1 MHINF
6 QTKQM
11 NAKSYY
17 PRICDQVLNQK
28 LQLTGAT
35 LVIGPKWCGKT
46 ETALQAS
53 KSVIYIQ
60 SDPQYKETGKL
71 MPSLLLEGETPRLI
85 DEWQEVPE
93 LWNAVRHTV
102 DIRRK
107 QGQFILTGSAT
118 PRDEVMA
125 HSGIGRISRI
135 QMRPMS
141 LYESQES
148 TGTISLKALFNGE
161 DEIAAIS
168 SMEIAHL
175 AYSICRG
182 GWPGAVTISSG
193 NEKMAQEYS
202 DMLVEEDIHNLDNI
216 ERNPYRVRQVL
227 RSLARNISTLTT
239 ANTILEDVRANDVTI
254 NERTLDNYLN
264 AMRRLFVVEDV
275 PAWSPSLR
283 SKTTIRTSFKRQ
295 LVDPSIATAVMRV
308 NDNGLLHDLNT
319 FGFLFESLC
328 TRDMRIYAQ
337 ANDGEVF
344 HYRDKDHLEID
355 LIVSLKDGRW
365 GAIEVKLGEYQ
376 ADEAATNLIQLKNKV
391 DTSRIGDPS
400 FLMVLTGGKYAYK
413 RKDDVLVVPIGC
425 LKD

>member
-1 MHINF
+1 
-6 QTKQM
+6 M
-11 NAKSYY
+11 NALTYY
-17 PRICDQVLNQK
+17 PRICDKVLNQK

-71 MPSLLLEGETPRLI
+71 MPSLLLEGDTPRLI

-93 LWNAVRHTV
+93 LWNAVRHMV

-107 QGQFILTGSAT
+107 KGQFILTGSST
-118 PRDEVMA
+118 PRDEVMT

-141 LYESQES
+141 LYESKES
-148 TGTISLKALFNGE
+148 SGVISLKALFDGE
-161 DEIAAIS
+161 HDIGAVCS
-168 SMEIAHL
+168 LEIAHL

-182 GWPGAVTISSG
+182 GWPGAVTLSSG
-193 NEKMAQEYS
+193 KEKMAQEYT
-202 DMLVEEDIHNLDNI
+202 DMLVEEDIHNLDSI

-239 ANTILEDVRANDVTI
+239 ANTILKDVRANDITI

-264 AMRRLFVVEDV
+264 AMRRLFVVEDL
-275 PAWSPSLR
+275 PAWAPSLR
-283 SKTTIRTSFKRQ
+283 SKTTIRTSIKRQ

-308 NDNGLLHDLNT
+308 NENGLLHDLNT

-344 HYRDKDHLEID
+344 HYRDKDQLEID

-376 ADEAATNLIQLKNKV
+376 ADEAAANLIKFKNKV
-391 DTSRIGDPS
+391 DTARIGNPS

-413 RKDDVLVVPIGC
+413 RKDNVIVVPIGC

>member
-1 MHINF
+1 MD
-6 QTKQM
+6 TVK
-11 NAKSYY
+11 YY
-17 PRICDQVLNQK
+17 PRICDKVLSRK

-35 LVIGPKWCGKT
+35 LVIGQKWCGKT
-46 ETALQAS
+46 ETALQAAG
-53 KSVIYIQ
+53 SVIYIQ
-60 SDPQYKETGKL
+60 SDPQFKETGKL

-93 LWNAVRHTV
+93 LWNAVRHSV
-102 DIRRK
+102 DQRKK

-141 LYESQES
+141 LYESNES
-148 TGTISLKALFNGE
+148 TGSVSLKALFDGE
-161 DEIAAIS
+161 QDIASVAKMDIPQ
-168 SMEIAHL
+168 L
-175 AYSICRG
+175 AYAICRG
-182 GWPGAVTISSG
+182 GWPGAVTLPTNG
-193 NEKMAQEYS
+193 VLLAREYA
-202 DMLVEEDIHNLDNI
+202 DMLVESDISNLDGV
-216 ERNPYRVRQVL
+216 ERNPHRIRQVL

-239 ANTILEDVRANDVTI
+239 ASTILEDVRANDMTI

-283 SKTTIRTSFKRQ
+283 SRTTIRTSVKRQ
-295 LVDPSIATAVMRV
+295 LTDPSIATAVMRV
-308 NDNGLLHDLNT
+308 DVNGLLHDLNT

-328 TRDMRIYAQ
+328 TRDLRVYAQ
-337 ANDGEVF
+337 ANDGEIF
-344 HYRDKDHLEID
+344 HYRDKDQLEVD
-355 LIVSLKDGRW
+355 LIVSLNDGRW
-365 GAIEVKLGEYQ
+365 AGIEVKLGEHQ
-376 ADEAATNLIQLKNKV
+376 ADEAAANLIQLKNKV

-400 FLMVLTGGKYAYK
+400 FLMVLTGGKFAYQ
-413 RKDDVLVVPIGC
+413 RKDGVVVVPLAC